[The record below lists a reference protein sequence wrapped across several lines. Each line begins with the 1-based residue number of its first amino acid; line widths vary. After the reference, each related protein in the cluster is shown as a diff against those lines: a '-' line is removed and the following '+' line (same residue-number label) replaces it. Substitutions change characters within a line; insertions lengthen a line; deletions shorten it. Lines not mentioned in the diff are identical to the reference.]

1 MLKTFTF
8 LLEISIS
15 LCIIYYLNQLDK
27 IGCKCSLNY
36 KHDYILYY
44 TIFILLYA
52 FLKYLGGQLSSFRM
66 FQLIIFIPLMIAG
79 IVNIV
84 YTIQYVNDLKE
95 KKCECSE
102 SVFREGMY
110 ILAIIRLCVIVLLFI
125 LFFSLIFQ
133 DPTSFKKMV
142 SNKAFWNKVI
152 NKSKK

>member
-52 FLKYLGGQLSSFRM
+52 FIKFFIMFISF
-66 FQLIIFIPLMIAG
+66 QSVYAQSLNNKDSLDLNSI
-79 IVNIV
+79 NIE
-84 YTIQYVNDLKE
+84 YLKE
-95 KKCECSE
+95 
-102 SVFREGMY
+102 GIY
-110 ILAIIRLCVIVLLFI
+110 ILHISYFRYITLLSFIVIR
-125 LFFSLIFQ
+125 
-133 DPTSFKKMV
+133 
-142 SNKAFWNKVI
+142 
-152 NKSKK
+152 